1 MSQRLVMLIVPLLV
15 IVALVRPAVAQPE
28 KSPADLRTEIDIL
41 RQRIAQLEAQ
51 LTEAQ
56 RRAESLHEENESLKK
71 RLAERPTTGA
81 EGEDA
86 ADEPLEVPIDRPLE
100 SEPLPE
106 DWRASPDALLAALIK
121 SHDALLS
128 EEPRGTRA
136 QQQRYLS
143 ILNKWLRDAERDF
156 RADVRWAVRITRVL
170 ERPTGEGDVL
180 MQVVNPETGHAW
192 GEPFTLTVK
201 RVHREYLS
209 ANPSS
214 HYWAIDGTLTA
225 EPVLNRDRETPGFFL
240 HPLLIGPFAEFEY
253 SMMVR
258 DLRPVT
264 LERPKAEE
272 QEVEEEGPSPETP
285 GTGRPASAGGA
296 GGAAHSS
303 ANSQTVTES
312 R

>member
-1 MSQRLVMLIVPLLV
+1 MSHRFVKLVASLLV
-15 IVALVRPAVAQPE
+15 LAALAAAAVAQPE

-56 RRAESLHEENESLKK
+56 RRAESLYEENQSLKK
-71 RLAERPTTGA
+71 QLAERPTKGP

-86 ADEPLEVPIDRPLE
+86 ADQPLEIPIDRPLE
-100 SEPLPE
+100 LEPLPE
-106 DWRASPDALLAALIK
+106 DWRSSPDALLAALTK
-121 SHDALLS
+121 SHDALLG
-128 EEPRGTRA
+128 EEPRQTRA

-143 ILNKWLRDAERDF
+143 ILSKWLRDAERDY

-192 GEPFTLTVK
+192 GEPFTVTVK

-214 HYWAIDGTLTA
+214 HYWAIDGTLVA
-225 EPVLNRDRETPGFFL
+225 EPALNRERETPGFFL

-253 SMMVR
+253 SMIVR

-272 QEVEEEGPSPETP
+272 EGVEEEGPSPEMP
-285 GTGRPASAGGA
+285 GTEGAAGAGGA
-296 GGAAHSS
+296 EGAAHSS